1 MASPQQIEANRRN
14 AQKST
19 GPTTP
24 EGRAAVRLNGIK
36 HGLTAATLIL
46 PGEKESD
53 FEALLDSLEAEHAP
67 TTPTEELLVRQLAM
81 ATWRLTRFYRTEAAF
96 YALRLNDLERD
107 VKLDYPDQDLGPDG
121 RLAYLAYRDACANN
135 VLSNFA
141 RHEARLERSFYKA
154 LQELQRIRT
163 LRQKEVTNR
172 TQSDV
177 GQVPDL
183 PAPNTPF
190 LVPDPPVP
198 ANPTGSRPPNSDSD
212 SPAAQPD
219 VAEPIRQGHLTTPGA
234 KLIHYSGTEGV

>member
-24 EGRAAVRLNGIK
+24 EGRAAVRLNGVK

-53 FEALLDSLEAEHAP
+53 FEALLDSLQAEHAP

-81 ATWRLTRFYRTEAAF
+81 ASWRLTRFYRTEAAF
-96 YALRLNDLERD
+96 YSLRLNDLERD
-107 VKLDYPDQDLGPDG
+107 VQMDYPDQDLGDDG

-154 LQELQRIRT
+154 LQELQRIRAQ
-163 LRQKEVTNR
+163 RQKEVTNR
-172 TQSDV
+172 TQIPKSDT
-177 GQVPDL
+177 
-183 PAPNTPF
+183 PAATRNTPF

-198 ANPTGSRPPNSDSD
+198 ANPTQSCPPDTES
-212 SPAAQPD
+212 ALLRA
-219 VAEPIRQGHLTTPGA
+219 PIIKRDKGTTPF
-234 KLIHYSGTEGV
+234 

>member
-24 EGRAAVRLNGIK
+24 EGRAAVRLNGVK

-46 PGEKESD
+46 PGEKQSD

-81 ATWRLTRFYRTEAAF
+81 ATWRLTRLYHAEAAF
-96 YALRLNDLERD
+96 YSLRIHDLERD
-107 VKLDYPDQDLGPDG
+107 VQIDYADHDLGHAG
-121 RLAYLAYRDACANN
+121 RQAYVAYRDAYGGAN
-135 VLSNFA
+135 VLSNFS

-154 LQELQRIRT
+154 LHELQR
-163 LRQKEVTNR
+163 LRAERRKEVKNR

-183 PAPNTPF
+183 PTPNAPF
-190 LVPDPPVP
+190 LVP
-198 ANPTGSRPPNSDSD
+198 
-212 SPAAQPD
+212 
-219 VAEPIRQGHLTTPGA
+219 
-234 KLIHYSGTEGV
+234 